1 MAVSEKKERR
11 SDGPAQFSEL
21 RDRVQKATKLI
32 GELRESNYVLSG
44 ELTELKR
51 EVDALRSTG
60 QSEEIDALQ
69 SERKLVRKKV
79 ESLLEGLDRLGS

>member
-1 MAVSEKKERR
+1 MSDKKERR

-21 RDRVQKATKLI
+21 RNRVQQATKLI
-32 GELRESNYVLSG
+32 GELRETNYALSG

-51 EVDALRSTG
+51 EVGALRTTG
-60 QSEEIDALQ
+60 QSEELDALQ